1 MKRMLVLCMLLCF
14 AMICAC
20 QKQDSAAE
28 PQLAQRKAELD
39 AREKALDER
48 EKAVS
53 EWEKAVANSRI
64 IQSRQQ
70 ARNPA
75 EVEADRE
82 KRLQQ
87 LPPELR
93 ALVPNPA
100 QVDSAK
106 LAKERE
112 AARQG
117 QTSNPEQAKAE
128 REKRIQQLPPEL
140 QALIRD
146 RSLLDAR
153 TVEKSGGTEDRA
165 VELQRRLEEAR
176 RKKMG
181 AIASPNGEISD
192 TQSSSPSPSPTPE

>member
-1 MKRMLVLCMLLCF
+1 MFVLSMLISF

-20 QKQDSAAE
+20 QKQDSAADA
-28 PQLAQRKAELD
+28 QLVQRKAELD
-39 AREKALDER
+39 TREKALDEKEKALLER
-48 EKAVS
+48 EKAI
-53 EWEKAVANSRI
+53 ANSRI

-87 LPPELR
+87 LPPEFR

-100 QVDSAK
+100 QVNSAK

-112 AARQG
+112 AALQG
-117 QTSNPEQAKAE
+117 QTSDPEQAKAE
-128 REKRIQQLPPEL
+128 RDRRIQQLPPEL

-153 TVEKSGGTEDRA
+153 TVEKSRGTEDRA

-181 AIASPNGEISD
+181 AIASPNGVISD

>member
-1 MKRMLVLCMLLCF
+1 MFVLSTFICF

-20 QKQDSAAE
+20 QKQDSAEA
-28 PQLAQRKAELD
+28 QLAQRKAELD
-39 AREKALDER
+39 TREKALNER
-48 EKAVS
+48 EKALV
-53 EWEKAVANSRI
+53 EREKAVANSPI
-64 IQSRQQ
+64 IRSRQQ

-75 EVEADRE
+75 EVEAERE

-93 ALVPNPA
+93 ALIPNPA
-100 QVDSAK
+100 QVNSAK

-112 AARQG
+112 AALQS
-117 QTSNPEQAKAE
+117 QTSDPEQAKAE
-128 REKRIQQLPPEL
+128 RERRIQQLPPEL

-153 TVEKSGGTEDRA
+153 TAEKSGGTEDRA

-181 AIASPNGEISD
+181 AIASPNGELSD
-192 TQSSSPSPSPTPE
+192 TQSGSPSPSPTPE

>member
-1 MKRMLVLCMLLCF
+1 MKKIFIFPMVISF
-14 AMICAC
+14 AMICSC
-20 QKQDSAAE
+20 QKQDSAVE
-28 PQLAQRKAELD
+28 QQLAQRKAELD

-48 EKAVS
+48 EKALV
-53 EWEKAVANSRI
+53 EKEKAVANSRI

-75 EVEADRE
+75 EVEAERE

-100 QVDSAK
+100 QMDSAK
-106 LAKERE
+106 LAKEQE

-117 QTSNPEQAKAE
+117 QTSDPEQAKAE
-128 REKRIQQLPPEL
+128 RERRIQQLPPEL

-153 TVEKSGGTEDRA
+153 TAEKSTGTEDRA

-176 RKKMG
+176 RKKMSDM
-181 AIASPNGEISD
+181 ASPNAESSD
-192 TQSSSPSPSPTPE
+192 TQPGSPSPSPTPE

>member
-1 MKRMLVLCMLLCF
+1 MKRIFVLSTFICF
-14 AMICAC
+14 AIICAC

-28 PQLAQRKAELD
+28 SQLAQRKARLD
-39 AREKALDER
+39 TREKALNER
-48 EKAVS
+48 EKALV
-53 EWEKAVANSRI
+53 EREKAVANSRI
-64 IQSRQQ
+64 IRSRQQ

-75 EVEADRE
+75 EVEAERE

-93 ALVPNPA
+93 ALIPNPA
-100 QVDSAK
+100 QVNSAR

-112 AARQG
+112 AALQG
-117 QTSNPEQAKAE
+117 QTSDPEQAKAE
-128 REKRIQQLPPEL
+128 RERRIQQLPPEL
-140 QALIRD
+140 QTLIRD

-153 TVEKSGGTEDRA
+153 TAEKSRGTEDRA

-181 AIASPNGEISD
+181 ATASPNGEIFD
-192 TQSSSPSPSPTPE
+192 TQSGSPSPSPTPE